1 MSGGLQCSEI
11 DAAFRAFP
19 TCSETEDGVRYTTHC
34 LYPSFEPVEVFVR
47 AGASGFV
54 VHDGGGAAR
63 AAWRYGRDART
74 VESAIAR
81 QAALYKLSV
90 RDESLTAE
98 AAASEWLPSAIMAV
112 ANASATAARAATEV
126 APSLPL
132 VSEATLRDLVKE
144 IISEIVPVASVGTEF
159 PLRGKSGKRHRFDF
173 VIHERS
179 GALTLIDVVTPHHV
193 SIASRYMA
201 FSDVSGL
208 DGALHGKFAVHD
220 RPLDPE
226 DVSLLGQFADVV
238 PFRSLKPGLA
248 KVLAY

>member
-1 MSGGLQCSEI
+1 MADGLQCAEI
-11 DAAFRAFP
+11 DAAFRALP
-19 TCSETEDGVRYTTHC
+19 TCSEAQDGVRYTTHC

-47 AGASGFV
+47 GGASGFV

-74 VESAIAR
+74 VEHAIAR
-81 QAALYKLSV
+81 QAAIYKLSV

-98 AAASEWLPSAIMAV
+98 IPGSEWLASAIMAV
-112 ANASATAARAATEV
+112 ANASATAARAATET
-126 APSLPL
+126 APSIPMIA
-132 VSEATLRDLVKE
+132 EATLRDLVRSVL
-144 IISEIVPVASVGTEF
+144 SEMVSDASVASEF

-173 VIHERS
+173 AIHERA
-179 GALTLIDVVTPHHV
+179 GVLTLIDIVSPHHV

-201 FSDVSGL
+201 FSDVSGV
-208 DGALHGKFAVHD
+208 DGMLHGKFAVHD

-226 DVSLLGQFADVV
+226 DVSLLSQFADVV

-248 KVLAY
+248 RVLAS